1 MALIIGKPGRHI
13 AKADAL
19 VAHNQP
25 MVCPKISG
33 DFVIMNDAGI
43 GKDNAGICGLEYLDQ
58 INLAAATAD
67 AQTCHIGDGDHM
79 LEHGIIS
86 HVNRAATALGCSPGQ
101 SVRECAELMRS
112 AIVPATAPPSFIEG
126 ARFVM
131 REVPGEPA
139 VICADSVGMLHPED
153 AGRIAITASHGALS
167 GGRPDNAIPPA
178 PVRAARPRARVH
190 PVAHHATPG
199 RRAQGCAVAGG
210 QSRANSSL
218 KPNSLLAGK
227 IQGILFVWASEC
239 DYWLGIKEPNS
250 RTYDP
255 IPYASEQGIYFGL
268 AGN

>member
-1 MALIIGKPGRHI
+1 MSTAYQDVKILTVASCSFVRDEHRSHVVVSGSYGGRYNAFNA
-13 AKADAL
+13 AKWG
-19 VAHNQP
+19 VR
-25 MVCPKISG
+25 G
-33 DFVIMNDAGI
+33 VIMNDAGI

-218 KPNSLLAGK
+218 KPNSLLSWENTGN
-227 IQGILFVWASEC
+227 FVC
-239 DYWLGIKEPNS
+239 LGL
-250 RTYDP
+250 RVR
-255 IPYASEQGIYFGL
+255 
-268 AGN
+268 